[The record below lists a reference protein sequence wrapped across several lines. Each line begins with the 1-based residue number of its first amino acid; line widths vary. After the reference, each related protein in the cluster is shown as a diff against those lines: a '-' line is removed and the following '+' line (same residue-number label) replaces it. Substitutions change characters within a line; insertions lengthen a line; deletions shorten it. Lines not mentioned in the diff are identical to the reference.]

1 MLRRQGMC
9 VASLALAGSM
19 VLGGCTMRYGDF
31 TVGSTKNI
39 SQLSQKGDKV
49 TGEDCS
55 ANLLGL
61 IPIEGPIYPNLK
73 TAIDRA
79 LERAKGDVIADAVIS
94 YSALPLI
101 IYNQYCFKVEG
112 KVAKAELGKK

>member
-1 MLRRQGMC
+1 MLRIQGLR
-9 VASLALAGSM
+9 VASLAFAVSM
-19 VLGGCTMRYGDF
+19 ALTGCTMRYGDF
-31 TVGSTKNI
+31 TLGSTKNI
-39 SQLSQKGDKV
+39 SQLSQKGDSV

-55 ANLLGL
+55 ANLLGM
-61 IPIEGPIYPNLK
+61 IPIQGPVMPNLK

-94 YSALPLI
+94 YNALPLI
-101 IYNQYCFKVEG
+101 IFNQVCFKVEG

>member
-1 MLRRQGMC
+1 MLRRQGMY
-9 VASLALAGSM
+9 VASLVFAVSI

-31 TVGSTKNI
+31 TIGSTKNI
-39 SQLSQKGDKV
+39 SQLSQKGETV

-55 ANLLGL
+55 ANILGM
-61 IPIEGPIYPNLK
+61 IPIQGPVYPNLK

-79 LERAKGDVIADAVIS
+79 LERAKGDVIADAVIT
-94 YSALPLI
+94 YNALPLI
-101 IYNQYCFKVEG
+101 VFNQVCFKVEG